1 MRSPAPVL
9 DDFRRAFTRFFLTP
23 YVSADYVTQQKA
35 RTLLTLFLVIVC
47 VIVPLL
53 LVSLTLHTVGY
64 RALIVPGSMGMLIIV
79 IIALFRKGHFSLS
92 AHSFFIIAF
101 AGLWTAIFSGNYGG
115 HPVERTDTIV
125 LVLGLLVLTP
135 VVVRHQRLA
144 ILAYFAANAALFL
157 VFLHKINIY
166 LALPESTIAE
176 YFLDNA
182 IALSFAGFVSYRIF
196 AINTGA
202 LEKASE
208 EIAHSR
214 RTEEALSVSLREKE
228 TLLKEVHHRVKNNFQ
243 VVVSLLHLQ
252 SRQIADGD
260 ARAMFLDC
268 EGRIRSMSL
277 VHEKLYRSDNL
288 ARIDFGEYV
297 RDLAGEIRHL
307 YGRQSPSPSLGISV
321 DSVKLDVTQA
331 VPCGLIVSELLSNA
345 YKHAFPAGR
354 TSDCEIRV
362 SLRQAADDRV
372 ECSVCDNGVGI
383 PAGVDLRS
391 STSLGWS
398 LVRMLTEN
406 QLGGSIGIG
415 GGNGTEVVVSFVPK
429 D

>member
-1 MRSPAPVL
+1 
-9 DDFRRAFTRFFLTP
+9 
-23 YVSADYVTQQKA
+23 
-35 RTLLTLFLVIVC
+35 
-47 VIVPLL
+47 VPLL

-115 HPVERTDTIV
+115 HPVERTDTFV

-135 VVVRHQRLA
+135 VVVRRQRLA

-307 YGRQSPSPSLGISV
+307 YGRHSPSPALRISV
-321 DSVKLDVTQA
+321 DPVELEVTQA

-345 YKHAFPAGR
+345 YKHAFPADTPGR
-354 TSDCEIRV
+354 EIRV
-362 SLRQAADDRV
+362 SLRCAGDERV
-372 ECSVCDNGVGI
+372 ECAVCDNGVGI
-383 PAGVDLRS
+383 PEGLDLRS
-391 STSLGWS
+391 TPSLGWS
-398 LVRMLTEN
+398 LVRMLAED
-406 QLGGSIGIG
+406 QLGGTIGING
-415 GGNGTEVVVSFVPK
+415 GAGTEVVVRFALK
-429 D
+429 A